1 VYQVLLQSKMLLQ
14 WQTVQVEILMSLRQ
28 LQEEELAEVH

>member
-14 WQTVQVEILMSLRQ
+14 WQTVQVVMLMLLRQ